1 MKTNWHGVSELF
13 NRLSRF
19 AIKGTVWAAALA
31 GFTAFGSP
39 PKVSILQPEAGAAF
53 RLGATVHLN
62 AQAEDQDG
70 FVRRVEFFANG
81 RSLGVAEANPLAA
94 SPINP
99 FQLSWTPEAAGE
111 FELTAEATDNDA
123 ETGRSAAV
131 AIQVVQALP
140 PPEIPVVSIV
150 ASEPETVE
158 PSANTRIRPAKFTI
172 QREPADGWL
181 VVFLDYGGTATMGRD
196 YSELPRWVRFAD
208 GVSSLDLDVMPHDD
222 DLIEG
227 DETVVA
233 ELTLDLPPIV
243 ALEFPIREYRIDPDH
258 ARARVVIHDND
269 LPDQAVLRLTRPE
282 DGAKFRAPATI
293 LIEATAVD
301 PAGYISRVEFYANDR
316 LIGVSEINFIVAPD
330 PGTPIQHSFEW
341 TDVPAGE
348 YALTARATDSNGDA
362 VSSRPVNVAVVE
374 PEPEPLALIGR
385 GAPWKYL
392 DDGSD
397 QGSAWR
403 AADFDDSGWAAG
415 PAELGYGDGDEAT
428 VVSFGP
434 DPQAKYITTYF
445 RHTFEVANPSEIPA
459 LVALLR
465 RDDGAIGYLNGHEAF
480 RSNMPDG
487 EVNYQTP
494 AASTVSG
501 DDEDAF
507 HRLPVDPGL
516 LQAGRNVLAVEIHQ
530 ATPTSSDI
538 SFDLALVVA
547 PAPEPP
553 VVTVTATDPEASE
566 LDPRLDRLP
575 DPGMF
580 TIRRSGPTNRPLP
593 VYYRLGGSAENGL
606 DYAEL
611 RGVVEIPEG
620 ASSADVVVD
629 VIDDELVEGTES
641 VVLALVPPPATTL
654 TVTPAPQPYQIGRPS
669 EARVLL
675 LDNDRP
681 PEPPVVTIVALDDEA
696 AEGRGTSDDPTLV
709 NTARFQLRRTG
720 PTDFE
725 LPVYLSFG
733 GEAQNGQDYRQVPE
747 VVPIPAGAST
757 ADILIVPIDDDL
769 PEKTESVVLR
779 VQHPR
784 CIEIFPPPREC
795 YRVGDPS
802 EAKAVILDN
811 EPVVNLPPRVEIV
824 KPREGE
830 EFKAPANIL
839 LIAHASDPDGRVV
852 RVQFFANGEPL
863 GGRDTQ
869 AAWNARAPFVL
880 LWRNVPAGRYELTAV
895 ATDNDGAMTK
905 SEPVNIVVRERDRHA
920 TLRITEPEDGARF
933 EAPADISIKAVAIDP
948 DGYISRVVFF
958 ANGERIGVSE
968 VVFVRPPDPGT
979 PIEHTFEWQDVPAG
993 LYELRARAEDS
1004 DGQAVVSPPVHVRVG
1019 EPPPPIFV
1027 KRHLP
1032 DFYTPGATL
1041 VVELHASPLQGTQAY
1056 AVEET
1061 PPAGWAVGAIS
1072 HDGVFDAEN
1081 GKVKFGPYLD
1091 AEPRVLTYEIT
1102 PPANARRAGEFS
1114 GIASADGVNSRVGGD
1129 QTVLPA
1135 VQHPAD
1141 RDAADWLMTVAEVTA
1156 YAAAWR
1162 SGDEWPVPPNPI
1174 PISYVTRAGALW
1186 RGGEAYTFDPS
1197 AGPPPLWWVNVP
1209 PPGAQ
1214 AEALVDGLVALRADE
1229 VADLVAEGQAG
1240 VGAATRELSL
1250 DASAGLSLTV
1260 TLRIA
1265 PAPGV
1270 TTYAVEDQLPR
1281 GWTASVIDTD
1291 GVSEAGTGKVK
1302 WGPFFDDTPR
1312 VLSYR
1317 ATLTDRRPGCA
1328 KFSGVASFDGV
1339 DVRVTGVKRRHEE
1352 ALVRFNTIA
1361 GHRYAIE
1368 GSHDLKAW
1376 LRLGTVDSASDEVTF
1391 VDPESG
1397 DLPARFY
1404 RLVPLAE

>member
-1 MKTNWHGVSELF
+1 MKTNWHGVSGLI
-13 NRLSRF
+13 NRLTRF
-19 AIKGTVWAAALA
+19 TIKGAVCAAALA

-39 PKVSILQPEAGAAF
+39 PKVAILQPEAGATF
-53 RLGATVHLN
+53 RLGATVHLS
-62 AQAEDQDG
+62 AQAQDEDG

-81 RSLGVAEANPLAA
+81 RSLGVTEANPLVV

-99 FQLSWTPEAAGE
+99 FQLSWTPQTGGDY
-111 FELTAEATDNDA
+111 ELTAEATDNA
-123 ETGRSAAV
+123 GETSRSAAV
-131 AIQVVQALP
+131 TIKVVRP
-140 PPEIPVVSIV
+140 VVVPVVSIV

-158 PSANTRIRPAKFTI
+158 PSDNTRIRPGRFTLR
-172 QREPADGWL
+172 REPADGWL
-181 VVFLDYGGTATMGRD
+181 VVFLAYGGTATMGRD
-196 YSELPRWVRFAD
+196 YAELPRWVRFAE
-208 GVSSLDLDVMPHDD
+208 GVSSLDLTVMPHDD

-233 ELTLDLPPIV
+233 ELTLDQPPIV
-243 ALEFPIREYRIDPDH
+243 ALDFPIREYRIDPDH

-269 LPDQAVLRLTRPE
+269 LPDQAVLRITRPE

-293 LIEATAVD
+293 PIEATAID

-316 LIGVSEINFIVAPD
+316 LIGVSQIYFIVAPD

-341 TDVPAGE
+341 TAVPAGE
-348 YALTARATDSNGDA
+348 YTLTAKATDSNGDA
-362 VSSRPVNVAVVE
+362 VVSQPVVVAVVK
-374 PEPEPLALIGR
+374 PEPEPLALIAR
-385 GAPWKYL
+385 GAQWKYL

-403 AADFDDSGWAAG
+403 AADFDDSSWAEG

-434 DPQAKYITTYF
+434 DPRAKYITTYF
-445 RHTFEVANPSEIPA
+445 RHTFEVANPAEIPA

-465 RDDGAIGYLNGHEAF
+465 RDDGAIGYLNGREAF
-480 RSNMPDG
+480 RSNMPEG

-501 DDEDAF
+501 DDEAAYY
-507 HRLPVDPGL
+507 RLPVDAGL
-516 LQAGRNVLAVEIHQ
+516 LREGRNVLAVEIHQ
-530 ATPTSSDI
+530 AAPSSSDI
-538 SFDLALVVA
+538 SFDLALVVG
-547 PAPEPP
+547 PVSEPP

-575 DPGMF
+575 DPGVF
-580 TIRRSGPTNRPLP
+580 TVRRSGPTTGPLP
-593 VYYRLGGSAENGL
+593 VYYRLAGSAQNGV

-611 RGVVEIPEG
+611 PGFVVIPEG
-620 ASSADVVVD
+620 ASSADVLVD
-629 VIDDELVEGTES
+629 VIDDELVEGTEA
-641 VVLALVPPPATTL
+641 VVLALVPPPDPAL
-654 TVTPAPQPYQIGRPS
+654 APAPAPQTYQIGRPS
-669 EARVLL
+669 EARVLI
-675 LDNDRP
+675 LDDDVP
-681 PEPPVVTIVALDDEA
+681 PAPPVVTIVALDQEA
-696 AEGRGTSDDPTLV
+696 AEGPGTSDDSTLV

-725 LPVYLSFG
+725 LPVYVSFG
-733 GEAQNGQDYRQVPE
+733 GEAQNGEDYRRVPE

-757 ADILIVPIDDDL
+757 ADIWIVPVDDDL
-769 PEKTESVVLR
+769 PEGTESVVLR
-779 VQHPR
+779 VQPPQ

-795 YRVGDPS
+795 YRVGVPS

-811 EPVVNLPPRVEIV
+811 EPVANLPPRVEIV

-830 EFKAPANIL
+830 EFKAPADIL
-839 LIAHASDPDGRVV
+839 LVAHASDPDGRVV

-863 GGRDTQ
+863 GGRDPQ
-869 AAWNARAPFVL
+869 LGWNARAPFVF
-880 LWRNVPAGRYELTAV
+880 LWRNVPAGSYELTAV
-895 ATDNDGAMTK
+895 ATDNDGATTK
-905 SEPVNIVVRERDRHA
+905 SEPVNIVVRQRDRHA
-920 TLRITEPEDGARF
+920 TLRITAPEDGARF
-933 EAPADISIKAVAIDP
+933 EAPADIPIKAVAIDP
-948 DGYISRVVFF
+948 DGYISRVEFL

-968 VVFVRPPDPGT
+968 LVFIRAPDPGT
-979 PIEHTFEWQDVPAG
+979 PIEHTFEWQAVPAG
-993 LYELRARAEDS
+993 SYELRARAADS
-1004 DGQAVVSPPVHVRVG
+1004 DGETVISPPVHVRVG
-1019 EPPPPIFV
+1019 ERPPPIFV
-1027 KRHLP
+1027 KRELP
-1032 DFYTPGATL
+1032 DFYVPGETF
-1041 VVELHASPLQGTQAY
+1041 VVELHAGPLAGTQAY
-1056 AVEET
+1056 AVEEM

-1102 PPANARRAGEFS
+1102 PAIDAHRAAAFS
-1114 GIASADGVNSRVGGD
+1114 GIASADGVNSRIGGD

-1141 RDAADWLMTVAEVTA
+1141 RDAADWRMTMAEVTA

-1162 SGDEWPVPPNPI
+1162 HGDEWPLPPNPI

-1197 AGPPPLWWVNVP
+1197 AGPPPLWWVNLP
-1209 PPGAQ
+1209 PAGAQ
-1214 AEALVDGLVALRADE
+1214 AEGLVDSLVALRADDI
-1229 VADLVAEGQAG
+1229 AALAAEGQAG
-1240 VGAATRELSL
+1240 VGAATREFSL
-1250 DASAGLSLTV
+1250 DSSAGLSLTV

-1270 TTYAVEDQLPR
+1270 TAYAVEDQLPR
-1281 GWTASVIDTD
+1281 GWTASEIDTD
-1291 GVSEAGTGKVK
+1291 GVAELRTGKVK

-1312 VLSYR
+1312 VLNYR
-1317 ATLTDRRPGCA
+1317 ATLTDRRPGCTR
-1328 KFSGVASFDGV
+1328 FSGVASFDGV
-1339 DVRVTGVKRRHEE
+1339 NVPVTGVKRRHEE
-1352 ALVRFNTIA
+1352 ALVRFNAIA
-1361 GHRYAIE
+1361 GRRYAIE

-1376 LRLGTVDSASDEVTF
+1376 LRLGTVDSASEEVTF